1 MHQLSVY
8 ARIGAAGLAAIMA
21 AVLTP
26 SAATA
31 AEGREGARAESP
43 EERDRGDRSGPG
55 LNRAARIELKETG
68 MLSYSGDFRPVSSEP
83 FNEDWVKHT
92 FDTDDGDGPICIDG
106 GEYSVFTR
114 MADPKKLIFF
124 TQGGGACWQDF
135 ARCNRTAE
143 AQFPPPVEFL
153 SGIFAQ
159 SSPDGTVDNPFADWS
174 IVYLPYCDGSVFIG
188 DNDVE
193 EADGSIRRHR
203 GLRNLSAG
211 MEVAR
216 LTFRR
221 PEQVLL
227 TGSSAG
233 GVGASVF
240 TPFLARFI
248 WGNHIDLTVFNDA
261 GPVALDTSL
270 VDAAAAR
277 LRDWGFE
284 RFFPQSCVDQ
294 GLCDPLGQ
302 QTGLI
307 QWRLQNDSTIREAF
321 YETDGD
327 LTNIGFASSN
337 VPGNPAFF
345 PISQFDYRQI
355 LDREHGAVNAAFPDR
370 YKRFVVSGGNPL
382 CFGFVA
388 YTHTALQGGNLRSFG
403 CSEEDIY
410 FELSADGVPLNQ
422 WTEDFIA
429 NSDGWV
435 DIVEPFVPAPP
446 LPQP

>member
-1 MHQLSVY
+1 MHPDFTSRL
-8 ARIGAAGLAAIMA
+8 ARALGFAGALIAAAFSAPTTALAD
-21 AVLTP
+21 TP
-26 SAATA
+26 SGERRPETPTA
-31 AEGREGARAESP
+31 E
-43 EERDRGDRSGPG
+43 DRQGKG
-55 LNRAARIELKETG
+55 LNRAAFIELKETK
-68 MLSYSGDFRPVSSEP
+68 LFSYAGDFLPTSSEP

-92 FDTDDGDGPICIDG
+92 FDPDDGNGPICIDG

-114 MADPKKLIFF
+114 EADPKKVIFF
-124 TQGGGACWQDF
+124 TQGGGACWEGFD
-135 ARCNRTAE
+135 RCNRTAE

-193 EADGSIRRHR
+193 EADGSVRYHR
-203 GLRNLSAG
+203 GVRNLSAG

-221 PEQVLL
+221 PEKVLL

-233 GVGASVF
+233 GVGATIF
-240 TPFLARFI
+240 TPFFARAL

-277 LRDWGFE
+277 LKDWAFDK
-284 RFFPQSCVDQ
+284 FFPKSCVDQ
-294 GLCDPLGQ
+294 GLCDPFGQ
-302 QTGLI
+302 QTGFI
-307 QWRLQNDSTIREAF
+307 QWRLENDSTIREAF

-337 VPGNPAFF
+337 VPGTPAFF

-355 LDREHGAVNAAFPDR
+355 LDAEHGPVNAAFPDR
-370 YKRFVVSGGNPL
+370 YKRYIVSGGNPF
-382 CFGFVA
+382 CFGFIA
-388 YTHTALQGGNLRSFG
+388 YTHTALQGGNAAAFG
-403 CSEEDIY
+403 CPEEDIY
-410 FELSADGVPLNQ
+410 YQLSADGVPLFE
-422 WTEDFIA
+422 WTEAFVE
-429 NSDGWV
+429 NSEDWV
-435 DIVEPFVPAPP
+435 DIVEPFVTAPP